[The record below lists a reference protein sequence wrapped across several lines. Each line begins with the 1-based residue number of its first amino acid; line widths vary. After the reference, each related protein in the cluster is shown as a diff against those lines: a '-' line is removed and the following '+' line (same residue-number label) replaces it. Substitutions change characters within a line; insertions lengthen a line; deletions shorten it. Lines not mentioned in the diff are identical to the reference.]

1 MRKYLPVLIAGCFMA
16 LVLTGLLIFA
26 LTASA
31 KEPDARQLAAQ
42 DLPRVLQVIED
53 TKPAHDRYENA
64 LLYKARLLAC
74 IDRGECEGT
83 QASVPLAAGQQ

>member
-1 MRKYLPVLIAGCFMA
+1 MRKYSQ
-16 LVLTGLLIFA
+16 LLILGACMAAIIISLGIYA

-31 KEPDARQLAAQ
+31 KELDMRQLAAQ
-42 DLPRVLQVIED
+42 DLPRVLQVIRD
-53 TKPAHDRYENA
+53 TQEAHDRNENA

-83 QASVPLAAGQQ
+83 NSAVVPLD

>member
-1 MRKYLPVLIAGCFMA
+1 MRKYYPLFLTALSVLAIIISLA
-16 LVLTGLLIFA
+16 IYA

-31 KEPDARQLAAQ
+31 KELDMRQLAAQ
-42 DLPRVLQVIED
+42 DLPRVLQVIMD
-53 TKPAHDRYENA
+53 TQEAHDRNENA

-83 QASVPLAAGQQ
+83 NSAVVPLD